1 MRVVTDLKG
10 GTMSRTRKSS
20 LKKEHELMR
29 AFPGRLISHSKRILT
44 LAITAWISVVSLV
57 FLATVQPSAYALDFP
72 MATHIALPDTA
83 SLTTQ
88 SSLTVAL
95 YSQLQTGGS
104 ISSSNELALVSFAS
118 AQTEAAR
125 TSTGAQGVARAIM
138 ATDYKWGSSQF
149 GCLKTLW
156 DRESHW
162 NYKSHNYNSGAHG
175 IAQAL
180 PAVKMET
187 IALDWRTNPVTQI
200 RWGLSYINSRYHSP
214 CKALSRF
221 KWAGYY

>member
-1 MRVVTDLKG
+1 MRRL
-10 GTMSRTRKSS
+10 
-20 LKKEHELMR
+20 
-29 AFPGRLISHSKRILT
+29 PGRLFSNSKRILT
-44 LAITAWISVVSLV
+44 LTVTAWVSVVSLI

-72 MATHIALPDTA
+72 MATHIALPDSQ
-83 SLTTQ
+83 SLTTAP
-88 SSLTVAL
+88 SLTVAL
-95 YSQLQTGGS
+95 YSQLQTGGA

-125 TSTGAQGVARAIM
+125 TSVGAQGVAKAIM
-138 ATDYKWGSSQF
+138 ATDYKWGTSQF

-180 PAVKMET
+180 PAIKMET

-200 RWGLSYINSRYHSP
+200 RWGLAYINSRYHSP
-214 CKALSRF
+214 CKALSKFR
-221 KWAGYY
+221 WSGYY